1 MARSW
6 WSSAAILM
14 LAACGSPS
22 TVTTQIDKGETT
34 IVTAGGAGGTVVTK
48 VGSSLTPVP
57 SDLPRWAPAYPGATV
72 AQVSKTS
79 MPGGSQTIVVLL
91 TADSKPKVMAFYD
104 QKIAALQIKPMLS
117 ADEADGSCSG
127 TPKGLGED
135 GSMRAIDTPGGQEA
149 LAVGNDEGQTAIS
162 ISYRTR
168 Q

>member
-1 MARSW
+1 
-6 WSSAAILM
+6 M

-91 TADSKPKVMAFYD
+91 TADSKPKVVAFYD

-117 ADEADGSCSG
+117 ADEADGS
-127 TPKGLGED
+127 
-135 GSMRAIDTPGGQEA
+135 MRAVGTPGGQES